1 MRCEILENGQQEHGR
16 YDFPVF
22 FQLISFIINLFQPLD
37 HRQKSQLLCFQANP
51 ASFAKTPGVGGIIL
65 PFAKPTGTSWVPG
78 KCRTMRKSPPG
89 SRT

>member
-51 ASFAKTPGVGGIIL
+51 ASFAKTPGVGGYPPVCKTHWNL
-65 PFAKPTGTSWVPG
+65 MGTWEVPYNA
-78 KCRTMRKSPPG
+78 
-89 SRT
+89 